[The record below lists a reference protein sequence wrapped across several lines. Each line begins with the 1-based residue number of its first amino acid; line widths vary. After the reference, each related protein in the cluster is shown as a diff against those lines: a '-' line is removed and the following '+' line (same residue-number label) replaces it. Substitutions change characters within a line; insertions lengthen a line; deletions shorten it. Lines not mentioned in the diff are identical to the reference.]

1 MNLILLL
8 VLLMYL
14 DVQLDLLFA
23 SAIKISQIQLNQYIS
38 GYYLIENI
46 STATRISG
54 TPYND
59 SNETAADKFMI
70 NFLDG
75 NVWILWELINDMSAL
90 N

>member
-1 MNLILLL
+1 MNLILLH

-23 SAIKISQIQLNQYIS
+23 SAIKMSQIQLNQYIS
-38 GYYLIENI
+38 GYYWLKIYLPLLE
-46 STATRISG
+46 SQV

-75 NVWILWELINDMSAL
+75 NVWILWELTNDMSAL